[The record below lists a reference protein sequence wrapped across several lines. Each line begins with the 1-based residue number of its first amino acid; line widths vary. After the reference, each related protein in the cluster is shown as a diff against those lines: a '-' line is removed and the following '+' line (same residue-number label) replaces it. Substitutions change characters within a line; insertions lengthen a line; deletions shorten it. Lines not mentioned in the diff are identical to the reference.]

1 MDIAEDKQALVY
13 KSNALIE
20 ASYRLSVAEQR
31 IVLACIAQVRHD
43 QPITDEVLYSITA
56 TEFANLSCTS
66 SKQAYRELEQA
77 AMRLS
82 RREVWLIER
91 PNGNG
96 AHEET
101 LVTHWVQSVRYVR
114 KTGCIRLRFSKD
126 MLPYLSQLTEQFT
139 RYALGDV
146 ARMTSAHAIRLY
158 ELLVQWRE
166 KGSREVE
173 LDWFRKA
180 LQIEDRYAAIKD
192 LKKRVLE
199 PAIEQIN
206 SCSPLRV
213 RWSQRKTGRRVTHL
227 IFEFQCTEDST
238 AKPKRLAQGRS
249 THGELIGGVPREVIE
264 RHARIGE
271 TYAQAASRL
280 RQARDKGTLNW

>member
-1 MDIAEDKQALVY
+1 MDIAEEQQAQVY
-13 KSNALIE
+13 KSNALVE

-31 IVLACIAQVRHD
+31 IVLACNAQVRHD
-43 QPITDEVLYSITA
+43 QQITDELLYSITA
-56 TEFANLSCTS
+56 TEFANLSGTS

-82 RREVWLIER
+82 RREVWLVER

-101 LVTHWVQSVRYVR
+101 LVTRWVQSVRYVR
-114 KTGCIRLRFSKD
+114 KSGCIRLRFSRD

-158 ELLVQWRE
+158 ELLAQWRE

-173 LDWFRKA
+173 IDWFRKA
-180 LQIEDRYAAIKD
+180 LQIEDRYPAIKD

-206 SCSPLRV
+206 TYSPLRV

-227 IFEFQCTEDST
+227 IFDFQFHED
-238 AKPKRLAQGRS
+238 AAPKPKRLAQRRYDS
-249 THGELIGGVPREVIE
+249 GELIGGVPREANE

-271 TYAQAASRL
+271 SYAQAASRL
-280 RQARDKGTLNW
+280 RQARDNGTLSW

>member
-1 MDIAEDKQALVY
+1 METTEEQQAQVY
-13 KSNALIE
+13 KSNALVE

-56 TEFANLSCTS
+56 TEFANLSGTS

-82 RREVWLIER
+82 RREVWLVER

-101 LVTHWVQSVRYVR
+101 LVTRWVQSVRYVR
-114 KTGCIRLRFSKD
+114 KSGCVRLRFSRD

-146 ARMTSAHAIRLY
+146 ARLTSAHAIRLY

-180 LQIEDRYAAIKD
+180 LQIEDHYPAIKD

-199 PAIEQIN
+199 PAVEQIN
-206 SCSPLRV
+206 SCSPMRV

-227 IFEFQCTEDST
+227 IFDFEPKAEATT
-238 AKPKRLAQGRS
+238 KPKRLAQRLS
-249 THGELIGGVPREVIE
+249 TNGELIGGVPREVIE
-264 RHARIGE
+264 RHARAGE

-280 RQARDKGTLNW
+280 RQARDKGTLSW